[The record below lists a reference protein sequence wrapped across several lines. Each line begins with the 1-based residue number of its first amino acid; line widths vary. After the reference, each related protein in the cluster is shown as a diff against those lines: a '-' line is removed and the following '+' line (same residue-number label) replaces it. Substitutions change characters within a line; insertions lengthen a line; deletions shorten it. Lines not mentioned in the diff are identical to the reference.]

1 MHVLEGGAVRIRFT
15 LDIERRRPVEGAAPE
30 FEHRD
35 NDTLAEATGGGDPRT
50 HRMGF
55 LPSPVDPDMRL
66 GMQAARVQVKPAVP
80 KAGL

>member
-1 MHVLEGGAVRIRFT
+1 VRIRFT
-15 LDIERRRPVEGAAPE
+15 LDIERRRPVEESVPE

-35 NDTLAEATGGGDPRT
+35 NDTLAEATGGGDPRA

-55 LPSPVDPDMRL
+55 LPSPVDPDMRV
-66 GMQAARVQVKPAVP
+66 GMQPARVQVKPSVR

>member
-1 MHVLEGGAVRIRFT
+1 MRIRFT
-15 LDIERRRPVEGAAPE
+15 LDIERRRPIEEPTPD

-35 NDTLAEATGGGDPRT
+35 NDTLAEATGGGNPRT

-55 LPSPVDPDMRL
+55 LPSPVDPDMRA
-66 GMQAARVQVKPAVP
+66 GMQAARVQIKPAVR